1 MIGRQFITIYS
12 SMMKY
17 IASLSALFLAGA
29 SAQNTTYPPL
39 TGNFTTMSNFTTMPP
54 MMTTTDN
61 GIGGMESYCLDPMT
75 LHGSCFYGSN
85 MYDKMMGVMEKC
97 MPEELEE
104 YMETS
109 MDTKAACPKFKSV
122 MGKLKKQA
130 AGSMEG
136 CVVKALGWVNKK
148 WVPNM
153 KVHNAD
159 VMSLDSNLLAKLD
172 MDAITKCK
180 KKAVN
185 SMKLMKTVKKCKKSY
200 GKKNVKAFTD
210 LANMIEGSKCFSDN
224 FAPACKSFVME
235 TYVVPLVESAFG
247 MSSGNTS
254 MNA

>member
-1 MIGRQFITIYS
+1 
-12 SMMKY
+12 MKY
-17 IASLSALFLAGA
+17 IASLSALVLAGA

-39 TGNFTTMSNFTTMPP
+39 TGNFTTMPP

-61 GIGGMESYCLDPMT
+61 GMGGMESFCLDPMT

-109 MDTKAACPKFKSV
+109 MDTKAACPKFNSV

-148 WVPNM
+148 WVP
-153 KVHNAD
+153 
-159 VMSLDSNLLAKLD
+159 
-172 MDAITKCK
+172 K

-210 LANMIEGSKCFSDN
+210 LANMIEGSKCFSEN
-224 FAPACKSFVME
+224 FGPACKSFVME

-247 MSSGNTS
+247 MPSGNTS